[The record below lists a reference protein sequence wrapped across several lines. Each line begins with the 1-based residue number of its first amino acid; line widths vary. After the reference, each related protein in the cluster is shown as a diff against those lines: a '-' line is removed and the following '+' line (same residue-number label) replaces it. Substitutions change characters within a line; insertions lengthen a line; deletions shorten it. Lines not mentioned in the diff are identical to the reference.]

1 MGINVI
7 ATSTWDDGLP
17 ALSRYFIAKLNQLVD
32 EDEIVSNRCPVTNG
46 LILLEELCSVARA
59 SLRRWKNGHRLK
71 SLLAECCNKNIGLS
85 LVDDPIISKHYGLI
99 VDSVSTLAEQAK
111 DGTKL
116 NQEFSRHVYDRCAA
130 FVSAVRPTYTKTI
143 LQEMLELDFSVKTV
157 RKRDTETIDALLRCF
172 VAQRLYEGY
181 SRGYLQIPAKKM
193 ARRRYSPAAPEEIV
207 RHLFK
212 FFRGNNN
219 FRIFVEG
226 DIPAFLAQ
234 ERTEAAS
241 IGHSQFFKFDDD
253 QNEDDFDEIDPVSG
267 DEGSEID
274 ESGMSDEPAAFEAVE
289 SGVAAAN
296 SDKSAEDDPVATGGG
311 PTVEPSTDTD
321 KPVEE
326 SETVDAQTDPD
337 SDEDVIE
344 GFQFRV
350 RGKDSFSAY
359 LNFVK
364 STYTSWSLKY
374 PDTARSDVDGLW
386 DHAYYHNGFKYA
398 QFDFGSNSDP
408 NVWTSRKNT
417 LLHTFDSGAFKL
429 QKAPNDLLKEL
440 EEPLYFYHQAHS
452 TPFIEGSFI
461 MLWTTLESLASNK
474 TEKADIENI
483 KDLFCC
489 GLAVGA
495 VGRRVNAFV
504 QRLRSTGNANNWN
517 RDSIRPTAYNQKE
530 FSETGLSNWLAWLTA
545 EYESDS
551 RTDPY
556 TTIKDDPLLAKQF
569 LFFND
574 NWKKNDDLLAI
585 IEKSKLRMEY
595 MLDRIYVTRNRLV
608 HSGTFG
614 SGGVAQ
620 WSHLEWYVG
629 KLLSLALS
637 AGLDARNDS
646 EFTIDVRDNLS
657 ATLVGHYETSTDY
670 LKRRKNERIKYDFAR
685 HSGIFRFPE
694 LCF

>member
-1 MGINVI
+1 MGINII
-7 ATSTWDDGLP
+7 ANSTWDDSLP
-17 ALSRYFIAKLNQLVD
+17 PLSRYFIAKLNQLVD

-71 SLLAECCNKNIGLS
+71 SLLAECCSKDIGLS
-85 LVDDPIISKHYGLI
+85 LADDPIISTHYGLI
-99 VDSVSTLAEQAK
+99 VNSVGNLAEQAK

-116 NQEFSRHVYDRCAA
+116 NQDFARHTYNECAA

-143 LQEMLELDFSVKTV
+143 LQELLELDFSIKNV
-157 RKRDTETIDALLRCF
+157 RKRDTESVDALLRCF

-181 SRGYLQIPAKKM
+181 SRGFLQIPAKKM
-193 ARRRYSPAAPEEIV
+193 ARRKYPSAEPEGIV

-212 FFRGNNN
+212 FFRGNHNHK
-219 FRIFVEG
+219 IFVEG
-226 DIPAFLAQ
+226 DIPSFLAHEKTQ
-234 ERTEAAS
+234 ATS
-241 IGHSQFFKFDDD
+241 IGRSQFFKFDDED
-253 QNEDDFDEIDPVSG
+253 DDDFDVIEDAS
-267 DEGSEID
+267 
-274 ESGMSDEPAAFEAVE
+274 SDEADGIDDEVDNVDAAFGGEPESDMNEVE
-289 SGVAAAN
+289 
-296 SDKSAEDDPVATGGG
+296 
-311 PTVEPSTDTD
+311 
-321 KPVEE
+321 
-326 SETVDAQTDPD
+326 DAL
-337 SDEDVIE
+337 E
-344 GFQFRV
+344 GFQFQV
-350 RGKDSFSAY
+350 RGKDQFSAY

-364 STYTSWSLKY
+364 SKYTNWSLKY

-386 DHAYYHNGFKYA
+386 DHAYYHNGRKFA
-398 QFDFGSNSDP
+398 QFDFGSNNDP

-417 LLHTFDSGAFKL
+417 LLHTFDSLKSFDL
-429 QKAPNDLLKEL
+429 HKAPNDLLKEL

-489 GLAVGA
+489 GVAVGA

-504 QRLRSTGNANNWN
+504 QRLRSTGNANNWDRICPDEKN
-517 RDSIRPTAYNQKE
+517 TRE

-551 RTDPY
+551 ATDPY
-556 TTIKDDPLLAKQF
+556 TAIKDDPLLTKQF
-569 LFFND
+569 LFFNE
-574 NWKKNDDLLAI
+574 NWKKNDDLLAV
-585 IEKSKLRMEY
+585 IETSKLRMEY

-629 KLLSLALS
+629 KLLSLALI
-637 AGLDARNDS
+637 AGLNTRNDS
-646 EFTIDVRDNLS
+646 DFDIDIRDNLS

-670 LKRRKNERIKYDFAR
+670 LKRRRTEPIKYEFAR
-685 HSGIFRFPE
+685 HSGVFRFPE

>member
-7 ATSTWDDGLP
+7 ATSTWNGTLP
-17 ALSRYFIAKLNQLVD
+17 PLSRYFIARLNQLVD

-71 SLLAECCNKNIGLS
+71 SQLAECCDKDIGLS
-85 LVDDPIISKHYGLI
+85 LADDPIISKHYGLI
-99 VDSVSTLAEQAK
+99 VDSVGNLAEQAK
-111 DGTKL
+111 DGTNL
-116 NQEFSRHVYDRCAA
+116 TQDFARHTYYTCAA

-143 LQEMLELDFSVKTV
+143 LQELLSLDFSIKDV
-157 RKRDTETIDALLRCF
+157 RKRDTESIDGLLRCF

-181 SRGYLQIPAKKM
+181 SRGFLQIPAKKM
-193 ARRRYSPAAPEEIV
+193 ARQEYPSAEPEEIV
-207 RHLFK
+207 RHLFN
-212 FFRGNNN
+212 FFRGNHNY
-219 FRIFVEG
+219 RIFVEG
-226 DIPAFLAQ
+226 DIPSFLAYEKTQ
-234 ERTEAAS
+234 TTW
-241 IGHSQFFKFDDD
+241 IGRSQFFKFDEEED
-253 QNEDDFDEIDPVSG
+253 DDFDVVEGASIDEGVEID
-267 DEGSEID
+267 DEVANEERLLP
-274 ESGMSDEPAAFEAVE
+274 ESVE
-289 SGVAAAN
+289 SAFAN
-296 SDKSAEDDPVATGGG
+296 APSEKGATDVPKAPDAVAT
-311 PTVEPSTDTD
+311 TDPSTDTD
-321 KPVEE
+321 NANHDIGAALGVGPE
-326 SETVDAQTDPD
+326 SEALK
-337 SDEDVIE
+337 
-344 GFQFRV
+344 GFQLQV
-350 RGKDSFSAY
+350 RGKDQFSAY

-364 STYTSWSLKY
+364 SKYTSWCLKY
-374 PDTARSDVDGLW
+374 PDTARSDVDRLW
-386 DHAYYHNGFKYA
+386 DHAYYYNGRKYA
-398 QFDFGSNSDP
+398 QFDFGGNSDP

-417 LLHTFDSGAFKL
+417 LLHTFGSLKSFDL
-429 QKAPNDLLKEL
+429 RKAPNDLLKEL

-489 GLAVGA
+489 GVAVGA

-504 QRLRSTGNANNWN
+504 QRLRSTGNANNWY
-517 RDSIRPTAYNQKE
+517 RIRPNAKGTWE

-551 RTDPY
+551 ATDPY
-556 TTIKDDPLLAKQF
+556 TVIKDDPLLTKQF
-569 LFFND
+569 LFFNE
-574 NWKKNDDLLAI
+574 NWKKNDDLVAV
-585 IEKSKLRMEY
+585 IETSKLRMEY
-595 MLDRIYVTRNRLV
+595 MLDRIYATRNRLV
-608 HSGTFG
+608 HSGSFG

-637 AGLDARNDS
+637 AGLNARNDS
-646 EFTIDVRDNLS
+646 EFTMDVRDNLS
-657 ATLVGHYETSTDY
+657 ATLVGHYETSKDY
-670 LKRRKNERIKYDFAR
+670 LTRRKNEPIKYNFAR